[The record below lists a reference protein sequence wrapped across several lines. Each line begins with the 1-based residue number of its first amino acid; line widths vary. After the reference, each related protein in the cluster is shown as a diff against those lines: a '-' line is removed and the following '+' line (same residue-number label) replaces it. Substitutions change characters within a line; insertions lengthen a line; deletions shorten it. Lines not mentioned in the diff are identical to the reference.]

1 VPTLLEL
8 QNAVGRAI
16 VARENDD
23 AVAHIIADGIAPD
36 ARLSIYRNTFIDSL
50 TTALRLAYPVIHRL
64 VGAEFFQ
71 GAAEI
76 FVGER
81 PPRSAYLDEYGAE
94 FPDFLAHFEPAASL
108 AYLPDV
114 ARLEWVVNRALHATD
129 TEALEVTRLAA
140 VDAVDHDR
148 VRFTPH
154 PAVSLIRA
162 DSPVDTIWRAVL
174 EQDNTALAAIDLAAG
189 PVWLIV
195 QRQGAEV
202 EVQRM
207 SEAAWRFT
215 AELCA
220 GQPLQ
225 TALEAAPGIDAPA
238 SLAEHLSAGRFVDF
252 ALIPQSHH
260 TTGGLNMST
269 TT

>member
-1 VPTLLEL
+1 MLTLLEL
-8 QNAVGRAI
+8 QRAMGRAI
-16 VARENDD
+16 VAREDD
-23 AVAHIIADGIAPD
+23 DMVAHIIADGIAPG
-36 ARLSIYRNTFIDSL
+36 ARLNICRNTFIGSL
-50 TTALRLAYPVIHRL
+50 TTALRLAYPAIHRL
-64 VGAEFFQ
+64 VGAEFFE
-71 GAAEI
+71 GAAQI

-94 FPDFLAHFEPAASL
+94 FPDFLVHFKPAASL
-108 AYLPDV
+108 PYLPDV
-114 ARLEWVVNRALHATD
+114 ARLEWAVNRALHAAD
-129 TEALEVTRLAA
+129 TEALELARLAV
-140 VDAVDHDR
+140 VDATDHGC

-162 DSPVDTIWRAVL
+162 DSPVDMIWRAVL
-174 EQDNTALAAIDLAAG
+174 EQDNAALAAIDLAAG

-225 TALEAAPGIDAPA
+225 AALEMELEIDAPA
-238 SLAEHLSAGRFVDF
+238 LLGEHLSAGRFVDF
-252 ALIPQSHH
+252 ALTSPGH
-260 TTGGLNMST
+260 TLPLEGSP
-269 TT
+269 